1 MGFHGIGRVSLG
13 FGLGLGRIRGK
24 WPYRLRPS
32 SSQRGALLPDRKRQ
46 AVGSL
51 SYANCINYWVNNNL
65 EIGHMENAGDG
76 QVEGKVLPTRIEEN
90 ISVICALGVFSL
102 D

>member
-13 FGLGLGRIRGK
+13 FGLGLGRIRGN
-24 WPYRLRPS
+24 WPCRLLPS
-32 SSQRGALLPDRKRQ
+32 NPQRGVLLNDRKWE

-51 SYANCINYWVNNNL
+51 SYANCINYWVNNDL
-65 EIGHMENAGDG
+65 KIGHMENAGDG
-76 QVEGKVLPTRIEEN
+76 PVEGKVLPTRIAEN